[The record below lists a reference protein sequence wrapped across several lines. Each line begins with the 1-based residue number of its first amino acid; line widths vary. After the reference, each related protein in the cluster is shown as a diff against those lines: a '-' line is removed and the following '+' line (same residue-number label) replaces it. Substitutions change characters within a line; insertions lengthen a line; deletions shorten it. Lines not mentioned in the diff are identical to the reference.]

1 MNYRAEYR
9 LKKDKSQELKKNE
22 NICGQILASLD
33 YPPSRFYLFD
43 I

>member
-9 LKKDKSQELKKNE
+9 LKKTKVKNKKNE